1 MAYAVSQQTK
11 EIGIRVAL
19 GAAPRQVLARVTK
32 QGAKLA
38 AIGLLVGT
46 PAAYVVG
53 RLILEIPNSIPD
65 GLVLETDVSA
75 MPILVV
81 SIILA
86 SVGLIASYLPARRAT
101 RIDPIVAIRED

>member
-1 MAYAVSQQTK
+1 MFTCCCC
-11 EIGIRVAL
+11 VAL
-19 GAAPRQVLARVTK
+19 GATPRQVLARIAR
-32 QGAKLA
+32 QGVKLA
-38 AIGLLVGT
+38 AIGLLIGT
-46 PAAYVVG
+46 PAAYAVG